1 MVDKLEVLIIGLK
14 NRVDL
19 LVVVVVYISSVVGIL
34 VDLLGWIVYCC
45 IVVLGILRVFSS
57 CL

>member
-34 VDLLGWIVYCC
+34 VDLLGVDCLLLYSSFGYFE
-45 IVVLGILRVFSS
+45 GI
-57 CL
+57 